1 MYINAV
7 PTWQLLV
14 RNGPATKRSQGVGDC
29 TIATRVTIGI
39 RRHDGP

>member
-1 MYINAV
+1 MNINAV

-14 RNGPATKRSQGVGDC
+14 RNRPATKRSQGVGDR

-39 RRHDGP
+39 RRHGSP